1 MNDFSTTRPATRSNR
16 IIVRLAALVAAV
28 SALTLN
34 GCASAPQPMQLPA
47 LPEDPSL
54 WAPLVVK
61 RAEARWQLMSEGK
74 YEAAFGYFTDASKKD
89 ADADTLRAVWSKF
102 RPEGAVA
109 EPPTCSKEEGC
120 LVTMMVKMMI
130 SIPRV
135 GFRQQIVP
143 MVERWMPEKGDFSLI
158 RK

>member
-1 MNDFSTTRPATRSNR
+1 MKDFSMARPATRAYRFVGCLS
-16 IIVRLAALVAAV
+16 AFVAAI
-28 SALTLN
+28 SALTLS
-34 GCASAPQPMQLPA
+34 GCANTPEAKQAPA

>member
-1 MNDFSTTRPATRSNR
+1 MKDFSTTRPARRSNR
-16 IIVRLAALVAAV
+16 FIVRLAALVAAV
-28 SALTLN
+28 SALTLI
-34 GCASAPQPMQLPA
+34 GCASSPETKQAPA
-47 LPEDPSL
+47 LPEDPAL
-54 WAPLVVK
+54 WASLVAK
-61 RAEARWQLMSEGK
+61 RAQARWQLISEGK
-74 YEAAFGYFTDASKKD
+74 YETAFGYFTEASRKESD
-89 ADADTLRAVWSKF
+89 ADALRAVWSKL

-109 EPPTCSKEEGC
+109 EPPACSKEEGC
-120 LVTMMVKMMI
+120 LVTMMVKMTI

>member
-1 MNDFSTTRPATRSNR
+1 MKDFSTARPATRVYRFIGCLS
-16 IIVRLAALVAAV
+16 AFVAAV
-28 SALTLN
+28 SVLTLS
-34 GCASAPQPMQLPA
+34 GCANTPEVKQVPA
-47 LPEDPSL
+47 LPDDPSL

-74 YEAAFGYFTDASKKD
+74 YEAAIAYFPDASKKD
-89 ADADTLRAVWSKF
+89 ADADMLRAVWSKF
-102 RPEGAVA
+102 KPEGAVA
-109 EPPTCSKEEGC
+109 EPPACSKDDGC
-120 LVTMMVKMMI
+120 LITMMVKMTI

>member
-1 MNDFSTTRPATRSNR
+1 MKDFSSAPTLPHSNR
-16 IIVRLAALVAAV
+16 FIGRLAALVAAV

-34 GCASAPQPMQLPA
+34 GCASAPEPKLVPA

-74 YEAAFGYFTDASKKD
+74 YEAAFVYFTEASKKD
-89 ADADTLRAVWSKF
+89 VDAETLRAVWSKF
-102 RPEGAVA
+102 RPAGAVA

-120 LVTMMVKMMI
+120 LVTVMVKMTI

-143 MVERWMPEKGDFSLI
+143 MVERWLPEKGDFSLI

>member
-1 MNDFSTTRPATRSNR
+1 MKDFSNERPAARSYR
-16 IIVRLAALVAAV
+16 FTGYLTAAV
-28 SALTLN
+28 FALSALTLG
-34 GCASAPQPMQLPA
+34 GCAGVPEGKPA
-47 LPEDPSL
+47 ATLPEDPSL

-102 RPEGAVA
+102 RPADAVA

>member
-1 MNDFSTTRPATRSNR
+1 MKDFSTARPAARSYR
-16 IIVRLAALVAAV
+16 FVGCVTAFVAAV
-28 SALTLN
+28 SALTLS
-34 GCASAPQPMQLPA
+34 GCASTPEAKQASA

-74 YEAAFGYFTDASKKD
+74 YEAAFGYFTEASKKD
-89 ADADTLRAVWSKF
+89 ADADMLRTVWSKF
-102 RPEGAVA
+102 RPEGAAA
-109 EPPTCSKEEGC
+109 EPPACSKDEGC

>member
-1 MNDFSTTRPATRSNR
+1 MKDFSTARPATRVYRFIGCLS
-16 IIVRLAALVAAV
+16 AFVAAV
-28 SALTLN
+28 SVLTLS
-34 GCASAPQPMQLPA
+34 GCANTPEVKQVSA
-47 LPEDPSL
+47 LPDDPSL

-74 YEAAFGYFTDASKKD
+74 YEAAFAYFTDASKKD
-89 ADADTLRAVWSKF
+89 ADADMLRSVWSKF

-109 EPPTCSKEEGC
+109 EVPACSKDEGC
-120 LVTMMVKMMI
+120 LITMMVKMTI